1 MNSQTRSHRD
11 VNAESREL
19 PSEVDAGPLLATAG
33 DAEFIAAAYSLLFN
47 RVPDPVGLVDYR
59 FLLRAG
65 YPRLEIL
72 RSLAESE
79 EAREKAVRLVNLPER
94 APLGFWRRL
103 GRFARLKARWFLW
116 WFWERPNE
124 IAEQLIAVAAP
135 EKYWD
140 LAYKSSVSDL
150 HRQQRFESLLHLW
163 RREMARDLGR
173 IETELGRLY
182 REFKPGGDAV
192 SRVDSD
198 LEIRFDGLRITL
210 PRAESEELAR
220 HAASR
225 HVSPGT
231 MSLLERT
238 LRPGMTV
245 CDTDAGCGVFS
256 LIAAKRILP
265 GGKVWAAAPEAA
277 ALSLLTRNLA
287 ANGLLQ
293 HFVLMEPSGSAGAAR
308 LFQSLLNSPDIR
320 PDLVRL
326 SGSTAAADETA
337 DSILRLAALNPH
349 LKVLC
354 EFDADRAPRVAAGA
368 EALLDALRKEGFR
381 SSRICP
387 STGALL
393 PFLRVPA
400 GRISLWTE
408 RDERS
413 REEPA

>member
-1 MNSQTRSHRD
+1 MNSHTRSYRD
-11 VNAESREL
+11 VIAENRESPL
-19 PSEVDAGPLLATAG
+19 EVDAGPLLATAG

-72 RSLAESE
+72 RSLAQSE
-79 EAREKAVRLVNLPER
+79 EAREKAVRVVNLPDQ
-94 APLGFWRRL
+94 PPPGFWHRL
-103 GRFARLKARWFLW
+103 GRFARLKTRWLLW

-163 RREMARDLGR
+163 RREMARDVGR
-173 IETELGRLY
+173 IEAELGRLT
-182 REFKPGGDAV
+182 RELKPAGDAV
-192 SRVDSD
+192 FLVDSGS
-198 LEIRFDGLRITL
+198 EIRFDGLRITL

-220 HAASR
+220 HAIGR

-231 MSLLERT
+231 MSLLGRA

-245 CDTDAGCGVFS
+245 FDSDAGCGVFS
-256 LIAAKRILP
+256 LIAARLVLP
-265 GGKVWAAAPEAA
+265 GGEVWAVAPDPP
-277 ALSLLTRNLA
+277 LHSILTRNLES
-287 ANGLLQ
+287 NGLLQ
-293 HFVLMEPSGSAGAAR
+293 HCVVMEPSGPAGAAR
-308 LFQSLLNSPDIR
+308 LLQDLLDSHNIR

-326 SGSTAAADETA
+326 SGSAAAAEGTA
-337 DSILRLAALNPH
+337 DSILRLAALNPD

-354 EFDADRAPRVAAGA
+354 DLQAGRDARATAAA
-368 EALLDALRKEGFR
+368 EALLNALRGAGFR
-381 SSRICP
+381 GSRICP

-393 PFLRVPA
+393 PVSRLPA
-400 GRISLWTE
+400 VHLSLWLR
-408 RDERS
+408 RDEKLK
-413 REEPA
+413 EEPV